1 MRKRVALLYGK
12 DEVFDNPLAIEY
24 LKVYCSQD
32 QDLCSTVDFEVFTF
46 ERDEG
51 PTEVAQRI
59 LDSTPSVVGASCYV
73 WNTDRTLEVCE
84 HLKRANPLIF
94 IVLGGPEVG
103 HVSEE
108 VCNLNPYVDV
118 VVSGEGEE
126 TFRQLLRAYLSGAPL
141 SLISGTTRRDS
152 SEVIKEKGRP
162 PLELNALPVLFHGPT
177 EDYISSLKGKV
188 LYETLRGCSH
198 VCFFCDWG
206 VMSRGQ
212 VRYFPIERI
221 RDELDFILSHDGV
234 RHLYITD
241 SEINIDDEHAKNVL
255 RTINA
260 LKRKYR
266 WNGAVTFHLEA
277 SKEIDSEL
285 AELICEATSG
295 IGIGV
300 QSFNESALF
309 QMGRRWFNR
318 EKFEENI
325 ERLEQHIRFVFQF
338 IYGCPGDTYESFRD
352 SLLWAVDRGRD
363 VWFDRLR
370 VLPGTIYRHRSERFD
385 LKFDPKRPNHVI
397 STNTFPSVDMTR
409 SDSLK
414 RGFLLYTFREFIHLN
429 VLREYLVMDTMELL
443 ESFGQWCSTH
453 VPDLSLAFSRA
464 DPPNLP
470 YDFMETL
477 ATWIGAFVHSV
488 RPVDWADYFALK
500 GIIEG
505 QLSARLDPRKM
516 QPSYASV
523 RGN

>member
-1 MRKRVALLYGK
+1 MRKRVVLLYGK

-32 QDLCSTVDFEVFTF
+32 QDLRSTVDFEVLTF
-46 ERDEG
+46 ERNEE
-51 PTEVAQRI
+51 PAEVAQRI

-73 WNTDRTLEVCE
+73 WNTEKTLEVCDY
-84 HLKRANPLIF
+84 LKRTNSSILV
-94 IVLGGPEVG
+94 VLGGPEVG
-103 HVSEE
+103 HIAEE
-108 VCNLNPYVDV
+108 VCNLNPCVDV

-126 TFRQLLRAYLSGAPL
+126 TFRQLLSAYLSGAPL
-141 SLISGTTRRDS
+141 PSIPGTTRRDGT
-152 SEVIKEKGRP
+152 EVIKGRGCP
-162 PLELNALPVLFHGPT
+162 PLELSSLPSLFHDSA

-188 LYETLRGCSH
+188 VYETLRGCPH

-212 VRYFPIERI
+212 VRFFPIERI
-221 RDELDFILSHDGV
+221 REELDFILSHPSV

-241 SEINIDDEHAKNVL
+241 SEINIDDGHAKNVL
-255 RTINA
+255 RTING
-260 LKRKYR
+260 LKRKYH
-266 WNGAVTFHLEA
+266 WDGAVTFHLDA

-285 AELICEATSG
+285 TDLICEATSG

-300 QSFNESALF
+300 QSLNESALF

-325 ERLEQHIRFVFQF
+325 ERLERDIRFVFQF

-352 SLLWAVDRGRD
+352 SLRWAVDRGRD
-363 VWFDRLR
+363 VWFDRLQ
-370 VLPGTIYRHRSERFD
+370 VLPGTVYRHRSERFH
-385 LKFDPKRPNHVI
+385 LKFDPKRPNYVI
-397 STNTFPSVDMTR
+397 STNTFSPMDVTR

-414 RGFLLYTFREFIHLN
+414 RGFLLYTFREFMHLDL
-429 VLREYLVMDTMELL
+429 LREFLVMDTMELL

-453 VPDLSLAFSRA
+453 VPDSSLAFSRA

-470 YDFMETL
+470 HDFMETL
-477 ATWIGAFVHSV
+477 ATWIGAFVYSI
-488 RPVDWADYFALK
+488 RPVDWTDYFALK
-500 GIIEG
+500 GIVEG
-505 QLSARLDPRKM
+505 RSPMRLGQNKM